1 MEFNSPELKEATWVA
16 PNATHIVP
24 ASIENNLNDQIRS
37 FIMIKNPSLYKQF
50 ELAHMKACKSQSGLY
65 ELIFLFRLLKE
76 EFIGKYREDNIKNL
90 TIRKNFDSIIS
101 NLECMEVNKL
111 DISSDVLNTILM
123 AFLSK
128 NFLTNEPKST
138 NNF

>member
-1 MEFNSPELKEATWVA
+1 MEFNSPELKEATWVS

-24 ASIENNLNDQIRS
+24 TAIENNLNDQIRS
-37 FIMIKNPSLYKQF
+37 FIMIKNPSLYKHF

>member
-1 MEFNSPELKEATWVA
+1 MELNSPELREASWVA
-16 PNATHIVP
+16 PNSTHVI
-24 ASIENNLNDQIRS
+24 SNTIENNLNDQIRS
-37 FIMIKNPSLYKQF
+37 FIMIKNPSLYRNF
-50 ELAHMKACKSQSGLY
+50 ELAQMKVCKSQSGLT
-65 ELIFLFRLLKE
+65 ELVFLIRLFKE
-76 EFIGKYREDNIKNL
+76 EFIVKYREDNIKNL

-101 NLECMEVNKL
+101 NLECMEINKL
-111 DISSDVLNTILM
+111 DISSDILNTILL